1 MLTMTTDD
9 LRETAAKLPE
19 LLTPHQ
25 RRILGLSCD
34 GQTVV
39 EIAGELGCS
48 PATVTYH
55 KDRIRAAL
63 GGVDWDVAKAL
74 YAAAPRGE
82 AS

>member
-34 GQTVV
+34 GLTVV
-39 EIAGELGCS
+39 EIAGAIGKS
-48 PATVTYH
+48 TGTVRYH
-55 KDRIRAAL
+55 QDNIRAAL
-63 GGVDWDVAKAL
+63 GGVDWDVAKL
-74 YAAAPRGE
+74 IYSQAPAE
-82 AS
+82 P